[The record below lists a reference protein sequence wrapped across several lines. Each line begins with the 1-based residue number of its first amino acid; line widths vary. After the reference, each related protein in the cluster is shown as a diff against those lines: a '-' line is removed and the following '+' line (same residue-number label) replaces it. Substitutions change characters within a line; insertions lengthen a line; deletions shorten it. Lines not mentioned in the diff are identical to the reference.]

1 MIRGEVS
8 ISRPIK
14 PTVNRI
20 GISGFYDYDADKNV
34 VVFDDGKTRRE
45 FKVRSISELLSKA
58 DEARR
63 G

>member
-1 MIRGEVS
+1 MIRGELS

-14 PTVNRI
+14 PAVNRI

-45 FKVRSISELLSKA
+45 FKVKSISELISKE
-58 DEARR
+58 DEVRQ